1 MNYIEGKKGWIEA
14 IVGPMYSGK
23 TEELI
28 KRCKRMEYSGKKYQI
43 FKPSI
48 DTRYSTDEIVTHNKV
63 HMPCQSVN
71 HGSDIKRYIK
81 DDTQAI
87 VLDEIQFFDPSLI
100 KALKEL
106 SEQGYRIIVAGLD
119 TDFRGEPFGVASQIL
134 ALADKVDKL
143 TAICLC
149 CGKEATRTQRIIDGK
164 PAFYNDPTILVG
176 EKESYQP
183 RCRDCHIVL
192 NNND

>member
-1 MNYIEGKKGWIEA
+1 
-14 IVGPMYSGK
+14 
-23 TEELI
+23 
-28 KRCKRMEYSGKKYQI
+28 
-43 FKPSI
+43 
-48 DTRYSTDEIVTHNKV
+48 
-63 HMPCQSVN
+63 MP
-71 HGSDIKRYIK
+71 
-81 DDTQAI
+81 
-87 VLDEIQFFDPSLI
+87 
-100 KALKEL
+100 
-106 SEQGYRIIVAGLD
+106 QGYRIIVAGLD

-192 NNND
+192 SNND

>member
-28 KRCKRMEYSGKKYQI
+28 RRCKRMEYSNKKYQI

-63 HMPCQSVN
+63 HMPCISVN